1 MAELGVMI
9 EAQEGLD
16 WDLWRQI
23 AWDADRLGFASLRSS
38 DHCFSVFGVTE
49 RRSLSA
55 WPALALA
62 AEWTSRIQLGPMV
75 SPMTFYEPAVLARFA
90 RAVDELAGG
99 RLILG
104 IGAGWYE
111 REHEAFGIPFGTIKE
126 RFDRLEAGI
135 DRIQRTLADHPLPLL
150 LGGQGEKRAL
160 PLVARHASEWNLSV
174 VDVETYRAKAGVLAE
189 CCRAIGRD
197 PGEIRHS
204 IMAGYLVGRDEGE
217 LRARAARFARY
228 LPGMADVPPDQL
240 LDGLRQRFL
249 VGTPRELVA
258 QMRPFVETGVS
269 LFMMQH
275 FLYDD
280 SDALELL
287 ASEVMPELQGR
298 GAPHDRLGQPPRP

>member
-1 MAELGVMI
+1 MI

-23 AWDADRLGFASLRSS
+23 ACDADQLGFAALRTS
-38 DHCFSVFGVTE
+38 DHCFSVFGVAE

-104 IGAGWYE
+104 VGAGWYE
-111 REHEAFGIPFGTIKE
+111 AEHEAFGIPFLTLKE
-126 RFDRLEAGI
+126 RFDRFEAGI

-150 LGGQGEKRAL
+150 IGGQGEKRGL
-160 PLVARHASEWNLSV
+160 PLVARHAAEWNLNTTS
-174 VDVETYRAKAGVLAE
+174 VETYRAKAEVLAE
-189 CCRAIGRD
+189 RCRAIGRD
-197 PGEIRHS
+197 PGEILHS
-204 IMAGYLVGRDEGE
+204 IMAGHLVGRDQGE
-217 LRARAARFARY
+217 LRERAARFAKF
-228 LPGMADVPPDQL
+228 LPGMAGASPDDVL
-240 LDGLRQRFL
+240 AGLRQRFF
-249 VGTPRELVA
+249 VGTPPEIIA
-258 QMRPFVETGVS
+258 QLRPLAEAGVS
-269 LFMMQH
+269 LFMLQH

-287 ASEVMPELQGR
+287 ASEVMPELQ
-298 GAPHDRLGQPPRP
+298 AA